1 MTRGSTK
8 TTGVGVVALWLAVAL
23 LLVVLVHETAAVE
36 CNDPSQLSSPCMGSI
51 FGSQT
56 PSTECCEKLRE
67 QEPCYCTYL
76 KTPFY
81 STFIR
86 SACVQRLA
94 ATCNITIPTN
104 CS

>member
-8 TTGVGVVALWLAVAL
+8 TAGVGVTAL
-23 LLVVLVHETAAVE
+23 LMAAVLLLAVLVHETVAVE
-36 CNDPSQLSSPCMGSI
+36 CNDPNQLSSPCMGAI

-76 KTPFY
+76 KNSLY
-81 STFIR
+81 STFIC
-86 SACVQRLA
+86 SARVQRLA
-94 ATCNITIPTN
+94 ASCNITIPTN